1 MGAMGQRSGGSVH
14 LNLLVMVVF
23 YPTLY
28 RRGPVSSS
36 SGGPLLL
43 PLLLLPSPLG
53 PWGSALVLAGAGGL
67 AGVRL
72 DAQTLQH
79 LHRLELGCFLLLLL
93 LRLVLL
99 LAVGLLVEV

>member
-1 MGAMGQRSGGSVH
+1 
-14 LNLLVMVVF
+14 MVVF
-23 YPTLY
+23 YPTRY
-28 RRGPVSSS
+28 SRGPVSSS

-43 PLLLLPSPLG
+43 LLPSPPG

-79 LHRLELGCFLLLLL
+79 LHRLELSCFLLLLL